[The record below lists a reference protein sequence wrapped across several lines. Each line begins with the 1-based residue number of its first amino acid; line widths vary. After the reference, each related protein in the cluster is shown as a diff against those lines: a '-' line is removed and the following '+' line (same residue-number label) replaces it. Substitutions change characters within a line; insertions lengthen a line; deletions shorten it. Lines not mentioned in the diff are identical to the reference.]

1 MVHSVGVSARNSGF
15 PLPAFAGTCFAGTGF
30 AAMTSFPRKRE
41 SIGSGS
47 QA

>member
-15 PLPAFAGTCFAGTGF
+15 PLPAFAGTGF